1 MTDDIVAVLLGDA
14 MPPERLGELLR
25 AGRKRRGWKRK
36 HAAAMVRI
44 SPDQLRAYEAGSATI
59 PADVCAL
66 LAECYGED
74 LTAHVPLRVAPE
86 LDGTTLTVA
95 GVEQSLADASAET
108 VVAGYVDVVQRLR
121 RTKPGEPLP
130 LRTAD
135 LTVIAAVLETD
146 AESIEQKII
155 DVLGCTRAEARS
167 LHRELLRRRVVL
179 PVAGLAAS
187 VVALAGVQVAHA
199 MSNDS
204 APSTRAGVGSRARR
218 RAADDRNHGGA
229 ADDDR
234 SAPGVHAAH
243 DDPRARCQARARRQ
257 ARADPRGR
265 AQAPRR
271 ANPGAGRDHAAVDP
285 RGRHAE
291 GRPAG
296 RRADPHR
303 DQQRHLR
310 PAQPS
315 ATNPLTTHA
324 SLSRNF

>member
-44 SPDQLRAYEAGSATI
+44 SAERLRAYENGTETI

-95 GVEQSLADASAET
+95 GVEQTLADASEDE
-108 VVAGYVDVVQRLR
+108 VVAGYVDIVQRLR

-130 LRTAD
+130 LRATD
-135 LTVIAAVLETD
+135 LTVIAAALESD
-146 AESIEQKII
+146 ADAIEQKIVE
-155 DVLGCTRAEARS
+155 VLGCTRTEARS

-199 MSNDS
+199 MSNDT
-204 APSTRAGVGSRARR
+204 APAPAPAPAPITVPGPVVAPPTTAITVAPPTTVVPH
-218 RAADDRNHGGA
+218 AAFTPPTTIA
-229 ADDDR
+229 APAAKPAAVVKPTAAPAPAPHVEETPVTVAATPPSIPDDDT
-234 SAPGVHAAH
+234 
-243 DDPRARCQARARRQ
+243 
-257 ARADPRGR
+257 PRGIL
-265 AQAPRR
+265 
-271 ANPGAGRDHAAVDP
+271 PGEEPIHIETP
-285 RGRHAE
+285 
-291 GRPAG
+291 
-296 RRADPHR
+296 
-303 DQQRHLR
+303 
-310 PAQPS
+310 
-315 ATNPLTTHA
+315 
-324 SLSRNF
+324 